1 MCQKGFL
8 EFCLAVNPSYVATRF
23 HTYIAGQL
31 QDLYEKVRD
40 GKDENYL
47 LEVQPQIG
55 KSTLASELFPAW
67 VLGKEK
73 WPVIVASYGASL
85 AEQKSSNCRDIINS
99 QVYQMIFPKTK
110 IQQETSAKDYW
121 KTTIG
126 GSYRA
131 VGVGGGLTGM
141 SGKILIA
148 DDLFKDFADAASET
162 IRDSTWKWWQT
173 VFMSRKQSKSGVLL
187 VNTRWHLQDIAGK
200 VLEKE
205 RQDVEAGFAAHEYE
219 QWKRLRFPAF
229 AEEDEYFDGVLF
241 RKAGE
246 VLCPERFT
254 YDDMVKRRN
263 NTEVYEWSALYMQ
276 TPVLAENAKFKAH
289 WFKYFDDSDIKGKQ
303 LMTLTFIDLAISQKA
318 QADNVV
324 IRTVGKERASGCVYL
339 LEETAGHL
347 DPLQTI
353 DAMFLHFKNW
363 RSRFWVESVGYQAAL
378 QYFVIEEQRRR
389 QEYFEVNEIKQSKV
403 KSKEARIEGLIP
415 LYKAGVI
422 FHRQSDKELESEL
435 LQFPQGRHDD
445 RADALSFM
453 LQVMENTA
461 VVETPEQK
469 KQRDEEEAES
479 FDPNR
484 PFNRI

>member
-1 MCQKGFL
+1 M
-8 EFCLAVNPSYVATRF
+8 AVNPGYVATRF
-23 HTYIAGQL
+23 HKHIAGQL
-31 QDLYEKVRD
+31 QELYENVKGGR
-40 GKDENYL
+40 DENYL
-47 LEVQPQIG
+47 IEVQPQIG

-67 VLGKEK
+67 VLGKES
-73 WPVIVASYGASL
+73 WPIIVASYGASL

-110 IQQETSAKDYW
+110 IKEETSAKDYW
-121 KTTIG
+121 KTTTG
-126 GSYRA
+126 GAYRA

-148 DDLFKDFADAASET
+148 DDLFKDFADASSET
-162 IRDSTWKWWQT
+162 IRASTWKWWQT

-205 RQDVEAGFAAHEYE
+205 KNDKEAGLKPHEYE

-229 AEEDEYFDGVLF
+229 AEEDEYFGKTLF
-241 RKAGE
+241 RKTGE

-254 YDDMVKRRN
+254 HDDMVKRRN

-276 TPVLAENAKFKAH
+276 TPVLAENAKFKSA
-289 WFKYFDDSDIKGKQ
+289 WFKYFDDSDIKTKQ
-303 LMTLTFIDLAISQKA
+303 LMTWTFIDLAISQKTT
-318 QADNVV
+318 ADNVV
-324 IRTVGKERASGCVYL
+324 VRTVGKERASGYIYL

-353 DAMFLHFKNW
+353 DAMFLHFKRW
-363 RSRFWVESVGYQAAL
+363 RSRFWIESVSYQAAL

-389 QEYFEVNEIKQSKV
+389 QEYFEVNEIKQSKA
-403 KSKEARIEGLIP
+403 KSKEARVEGLIP
-415 LYKAGVI
+415 LYKAGMI

-445 RADALSFM
+445 RVDALSFM

-469 KQRDEEEAES
+469 EQRIKEEVEA